1 MCRHPMTFKEK
12 LLNTVLTYTIHFI
25 RNYLYIHDFEN
36 VIDKHFPEYP
46 RDSRCIHI
54 LTTYKSSR

>member
-1 MCRHPMTFKEK
+1 MTFKEK